1 MTPAVPPLPT
11 SWNLPFQ
18 PCVGSHTSNCTAG
31 LVTPTTRQIG
41 SATVPTGFGLA
52 PAGSSCARLIAV
64 SGSASAASAAQL
76 CGLAAEAA
84 PAPSARA
91 IAATASVA
99 CDFMCL
105 SSINAN
111 GEAPLRRLSNCVS
124 LDDARVVHDFAV
136 DHSEHGPRAPHV
148 GITHAEVVAI
158 QHHEVAELAVLDG
171 PHVVF
176 AVEIPRSAAR
186 VAVER
191 LLTANLLPGVDLLRE
206 PGNVQPG
213 RRVVHREPG
222 VMRGD
227 VHAVLVQPVRDAARH
242 DLREERSHRQAIG
255 ARDAAQPTEA
265 GHRHGAVQR

>member
-18 PCVGSHTSNCTAG
+18 PCVGNHTSNCTAG
-31 LVTPTTRQIG
+31 FVTPTTRQIG

-76 CGLAAEAA
+76 CGLAADAA

-91 IAATASVA
+91 MVATASVA
-99 CDFMCL
+99 CDFMCFSL
-105 SSINAN
+105 YQCKRRSAAS
-111 GEAPLRRLSNCVS
+111 PFVQLRS

-213 RRVVHREPG
+213 RR
-222 VMRGD
+222 
-227 VHAVLVQPVRDAARH
+227 
-242 DLREERSHRQAIG
+242 
-255 ARDAAQPTEA
+255 
-265 GHRHGAVQR
+265 